1 MTARILIFLAAAVS
15 ICCTQAAAPT
25 SAPDVAS
32 ATKKLGVFIGKWKS
46 EGAFAETPYSHAGKV
61 TSDID
66 CRWSPLEDFLL
77 CEQRIT
83 DPGGQHVQLSI
94 FSYSSKDN
102 NYTISSVAGPGKQ
115 PWNGTV
121 VIERALWTYPGNK
134 ADKVQFRT
142 TNDFS
147 VPGTEV
153 FKTEFSSDGG
163 EHWTTMLQGTAKRT
177 GE

>member
-1 MTARILIFLAAAVS
+1 MKIQVALILTMAVAISAA
-15 ICCTQAAAPT
+15 QT
-25 SAPDVAS
+25 SPPDTTNTD

-46 EGAFAETPYSHAGKV
+46 EGTFTDTPYSKAHKV

-66 CRWSPLEDFLL
+66 CRWSPLGDFLL

-83 DPGGQHVQLSI
+83 EPTGQHIQLSI
-94 FSYSSKDN
+94 FSYNSEKG
-102 NYTISSVAGPGKQ
+102 NYTISSMAGPGKQ

-121 VIERALWTYPGNK
+121 VIEGTLWTYPGNK
-134 ADKVQFRT
+134 DDKVWFRT

-147 VPGTEV
+147 VPDTEV

-163 EHWTTMLQGTAKRT
+163 EHWTTMLEGTAKKISK
-177 GE
+177 